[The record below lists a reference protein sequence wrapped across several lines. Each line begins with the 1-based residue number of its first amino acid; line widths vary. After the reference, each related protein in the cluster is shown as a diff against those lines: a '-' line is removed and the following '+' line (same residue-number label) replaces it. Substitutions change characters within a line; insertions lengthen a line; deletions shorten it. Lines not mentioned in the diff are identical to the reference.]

1 MVAWFETSQSCIS
14 LSTLALGMWTME
26 TEHDGNPEA
35 ADDWDA
41 AIIDIPSALWLFG
54 IRTVEE
60 A

>member
-1 MVAWFETSQSCIS
+1 
-14 LSTLALGMWTME
+14 MWTTE

-35 ADDWDA
+35 TDDRDA
-41 AIIDIPSALWLFG
+41 AIIKVLAALWLLG